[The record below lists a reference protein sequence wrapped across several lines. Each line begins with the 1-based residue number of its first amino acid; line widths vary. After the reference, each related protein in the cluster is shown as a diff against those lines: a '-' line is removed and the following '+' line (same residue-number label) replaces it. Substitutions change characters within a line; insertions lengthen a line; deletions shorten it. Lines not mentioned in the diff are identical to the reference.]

1 MSEGGFAKNKV
12 SAASLLDASVAKDK
26 SGKTYYKYCSSLMQH
41 GCHSP
46 LSLPCIVA

>member
-41 GCHSP
+41 CCHSP
-46 LSLPCIVA
+46 LYLPCITW